1 MNKLTMKKAREIAR
15 KVCGSSKMEN
25 ADGEYIVTLGEI
37 VVRMRDR
44 CTDFQN
50 RPLAE
55 VYVGAMAYSSLY
67 IAFWADT
74 LERCH
79 EAETGQWRNA
89 MEEQR
94 KDIIQQL
101 CERGLMKYE

>member
-1 MNKLTMKKAREIAR
+1 MNKLTMAKAREIAR
-15 KVCGSSKMEN
+15 KVCGSSKVEN

-55 VYVGAMAYSSLY
+55 VYVGASAYTTMYLC
-67 IAFWADT
+67 FWTDT

-79 EAETGQWRNA
+79 EAETVQWRSA

-94 KDIIQQL
+94 QDIIQQL
-101 CERGLMKYE
+101 QERRLMKDA

>member
-15 KVCGSSKMEN
+15 KVCGSSKVEN

-44 CTDFQN
+44 CTDFRH

-55 VYVGAMAYSSLY
+55 VYVGASAYTTMYLC
-67 IAFWADT
+67 FWTDT
-74 LERCH
+74 LDRCY
-79 EAETGQWRNA
+79 EAETVQWRSA

-94 KDIIQQL
+94 QDITQQL
-101 CERGLMKYE
+101 QERGLMKDA

>member
-1 MNKLTMKKAREIAR
+1 MNKLTMAKAREIAR
-15 KVCGSSKMEN
+15 KVCGSYKVKK

-55 VYVGAMAYSSLY
+55 VYVGASAYTTMYLC
-67 IAFWADT
+67 FWTDT

-79 EAETGQWRNA
+79 EAETVQWRSA

-94 KDIIQQL
+94 QEIIQQL
-101 CERGLMKYE
+101 QERGLMKDA